1 MLKLLKKA
9 KNKKTKDPKILNIQI
24 ELNNEEYDIQYRK
37 ETDPIMLNVYLI
49 KIIKDKNIMRIEKT
63 NEFNIKNLTR
73 MQEYNKR
80 QMKMFWENL

>member
-9 KNKKTKDPKILNIQI
+9 KNKKTKNPKTLNIQI

-49 KIIKDKNIMRIEKT
+49 KIIEDKNIMRIEKT

-73 MQEYNKR
+73 MQEYKR
-80 QMKMFWENL
+80 QMIMFWENL